1 MSQPAVCPVCGRARS
16 RNGCEY
22 CLLYGAS
29 TYSELGSRPLWEDLG
44 ETGDVFQV
52 IDGFAVL
59 RRLGEGGMGE
69 VFLARQLSTGRTV
82 ALKLLRIAG
91 TTARFRTE
99 IAALATL
106 RHPGL
111 VSILYAGDHAG
122 RPYFAMDWVDGP
134 DLAAWIK
141 NSTPTIRQI
150 VTLTLEVADAVQHAH
165 DQGILHRDLKPQNI
179 LVGSDGSP
187 RVTDFGLAR
196 FLDGE
201 ESSGLKEGMT
211 STGTRL
217 GTPAYMA
224 PEQVRGDRAAEGWW
238 TDVYGLGAT
247 LYFLLTGVAP
257 FRGDTAES
265 VFQSVLEQDVVSLR
279 ALRPDCDRDLETV
292 VLGALDKECRSRYP
306 SVEAWQADLARWLAG
321 EPIARHP
328 PGPLGK
334 AVRWCRRHPSVT
346 ILAAGILVV
355 AALGAGSFSW
365 QWIETRRANERLSDS
380 IKSLRLTESNRLLTE
395 SNTAGAL
402 RVLARQLQSFPE
414 DRTSA
419 TRIMDLLSRRRF
431 LLPESVGGPTPGPMA
446 TGRWTADGSRI
457 LMLSYQRTNGP
468 LEMRLWDPT
477 LRSWASASQPLGE
490 LAREARFD
498 GSGKWLLTQS
508 ANGLQLWHA
517 HNLESAG
524 APFAAVLAEAE
535 FVWHPKGEDFFSW
548 SSTNRLFRMRTPPRQ
563 PVWERAVDGQILCL
577 AVSGDGRTVGVG
589 TSTGL
594 LMWFDATTGDPLGSA
609 LDNPGPVVSL
619 ALDNDGQRAGVVV
632 DWGQNNYRFLWW
644 NIALGKAVGPSP
656 ANGPAVFGAEG
667 ALLQG
672 LGNPATILLADSG
685 SNGAI
690 LLREE
695 IPWTGGWLGQ
705 TEELVTLARGHEL
718 RIRNGRTGAASS
730 EALLA
735 ATHVEDVVA
744 SPDGKHLLQIDISRE
759 ITVLS
764 TDRMPIQAAVL
775 PSTRV
780 GAFSPSGQFI
790 VTGGQQG
797 ELTWRDPATGGS
809 VQAQSALSGQIRV
822 IRFSPDGGSLFVGT
836 SRGDARL
843 WRGADHGVGQRLE
856 WATNSIQAA
865 RFSPD
870 GTMLAVL
877 GENSDLRFYKSSTG
891 QPMTPTIPVESGIA
905 SPFGK
910 GSWTLDFSP
919 DGHQVAVGSYSASAT
934 VWEAGTTNRLLALRH
949 PISAITDLRFGP
961 DGSWLGTVS
970 LDGFVRIWDLVHGQ
984 ERTPAMRHGGNLTSL
999 AVSPDGRLLA
1009 SAGTGGTIRL
1019 WRVADGSGVAELTGH
1034 SDEKG
1039 LVYALSFSPNGRR
1052 LASACQDGTAR
1063 IWDVATG
1070 LQTMDPFQMPSA
1082 CISADWSPNGR
1093 QLLLTSSSATGWLHR
1108 IPEADGSAP
1117 AWLAELANLMAGN
1130 SPELNVVRTWDSLRR
1145 EALDG
1150 RTPPTYR
1157 SWAHWFFG
1165 HRTNAVPGNPG
1176 W

>member
-355 AALGAGSFSW
+355 AALGAGSFFLAMDRNTQSERAP
-365 QWIETRRANERLSDS
+365 QRLDQVAPADRIKPFADRKQHRRSLASLGATASIVSGRPHFRDPDHGFAFPATLS
-380 IKSLRLTESNRLLTE
+380 
-395 SNTAGAL
+395 TAG
-402 RVLARQLQSFPE
+402 
-414 DRTSA
+414 
-419 TRIMDLLSRRRF
+419 I
-431 LLPESVGGPTPGPMA
+431 
-446 TGRWTADGSRI
+446 RWRPHT
-457 LMLSYQRTNGP
+457 RTNG
-468 LEMRLWDPT
+468 
-477 LRSWASASQPLGE
+477 
-490 LAREARFD
+490 D
-498 GSGKWLLTQS
+498 G
-508 ANGLQLWHA
+508 
-517 HNLESAG
+517 
-524 APFAAVLAEAE
+524 
-535 FVWHPKGEDFFSW
+535 
-548 SSTNRLFRMRTPPRQ
+548 
-563 PVWERAVDGQILCL
+563 
-577 AVSGDGRTVGVG
+577 
-589 TSTGL
+589 
-594 LMWFDATTGDPLGSA
+594 A
-609 LDNPGPVVSL
+609 LDSRWLPNP
-619 ALDNDGQRAGVVV
+619 
-632 DWGQNNYRFLWW
+632 
-644 NIALGKAVGPSP
+644 
-656 ANGPAVFGAEG
+656 
-667 ALLQG
+667 
-672 LGNPATILLADSG
+672 
-685 SNGAI
+685 
-690 LLREE
+690 
-695 IPWTGGWLGQ
+695 
-705 TEELVTLARGHEL
+705 
-718 RIRNGRTGAASS
+718 
-730 EALLA
+730 
-735 ATHVEDVVA
+735 DV
-744 SPDGKHLLQIDISRE
+744 
-759 ITVLS
+759 VLS
-764 TDRMPIQAAVL
+764 TNERTAGDAAMG
-775 PSTRV
+775 S
-780 GAFSPSGQFI
+780 
-790 VTGGQQG
+790 
-797 ELTWRDPATGGS
+797 DPAQLGLRLPT
-809 VQAQSALSGQIRV
+809 
-822 IRFSPDGGSLFVGT
+822 VG
-836 SRGDARL
+836 
-843 WRGADHGVGQRLE
+843 
-856 WATNSIQAA
+856 
-865 RFSPD
+865 
-870 GTMLAVL
+870 
-877 GENSDLRFYKSSTG
+877 
-891 QPMTPTIPVESGIA
+891 
-905 SPFGK
+905 
-910 GSWTLDFSP
+910 
-919 DGHQVAVGSYSASAT
+919 
-934 VWEAGTTNRLLALRH
+934 
-949 PISAITDLRFGP
+949 
-961 DGSWLGTVS
+961 
-970 LDGFVRIWDLVHGQ
+970 
-984 ERTPAMRHGGNLTSL
+984 
-999 AVSPDGRLLA
+999 
-1009 SAGTGGTIRL
+1009 
-1019 WRVADGSGVAELTGH
+1019 
-1034 SDEKG
+1034 
-1039 LVYALSFSPNGRR
+1039 
-1052 LASACQDGTAR
+1052 
-1063 IWDVATG
+1063 
-1070 LQTMDPFQMPSA
+1070 
-1082 CISADWSPNGR
+1082 
-1093 QLLLTSSSATGWLHR
+1093 
-1108 IPEADGSAP
+1108 
-1117 AWLAELANLMAGN
+1117 
-1130 SPELNVVRTWDSLRR
+1130 
-1145 EALDG
+1145 
-1150 RTPPTYR
+1150 
-1157 SWAHWFFG
+1157 
-1165 HRTNAVPGNPG
+1165 
-1176 W
+1176 